1 MEELSI
7 YNLTITSDH
16 KLKVNNEEVTGDGSI
31 LPGDSEGLLT
41 WALMQVGY
49 IQQDNDSP
57 MSLHIDDQRPNGY
70 GTQRVVIPAGR
81 QVLIEDL
88 RRRTGRDLSHITR
101 EIESAHYAEENPEA
115 EAPADDA
122 GYTHESSGGS
132 PFTEGDDEGGSTAA
146 GWDEG
151 SVTAADTPPEA
162 EAEDPAPAPAPES
175 DPEPTPE
182 PERASEPDTAP
193 DTAPQAPEDTPAFE
207 PDTAEDFAPD
217 PTPEAT
223 PELEEP
229 LPGEDTTPE
238 DDTTQPADDSEHLP
252 LLSEFGSQGND
263 ETVIAQED
271 IKVKRKP
278 YKRKRPKRSEE
289 QVKKDKVKKKRSMP
303 KSRTLL
309 IALAVV
315 SILAI
320 LLLFLLIGAKEKS
333 SYVATCVD
341 ERTMTRQASDE
352 ACKSEAAPYYRW
364 WYTPRGSEVP
374 AVNQNIAQDQGT
386 RIRPEE
392 ATIHEGFAP
401 EGGPYDE

>member
-7 YNLTITSDH
+7 YNLTVTSDH
-16 KLKVNNEEVTGDGSI
+16 KLKVNNEEVPGDGSI

-41 WALMQVGY
+41 WALTQVGY

-57 MSLHIDDQRPNGY
+57 MSLHIDDQRPDGY
-70 GTQRVVIPAGR
+70 GTQRVMIPAGR
-81 QVLIEDL
+81 QVRIEDL

-101 EIESAHYAEENPEA
+101 EVERAHHSGERTVADESAGDE
-115 EAPADDA
+115 
-122 GYTHESSGGS
+122 GYTHEASGES
-132 PFTEGDDEGGSTAA
+132 PFTEGESQGGSSVM

-151 SVTAADTPPEA
+151 SVTAPQPPTETVPSEPVTAPEA
-162 EAEDPAPAPAPES
+162 AS
-175 DPEPTPE
+175 DPEATATEVSAPEETSGFTDSAAEEFAPE
-182 PERASEPDTAP
+182 PEAVPQEPIV
-193 DTAPQAPEDTPAFE
+193 E
-207 PDTAEDFAPD
+207 
-217 PTPEAT
+217 PEA
-223 PELEEP
+223 P
-229 LPGEDTTPE
+229 LPGDDVAHEDNVPETNDDSQPE
-238 DDTTQPADDSEHLP
+238 DDPEHLP
-252 LLSEFGSQGND
+252 LLSAFGSQGND
-263 ETVIAQED
+263 EDVIAQED
-271 IKVKRKP
+271 IKARRKP
-278 YKRKRPKRSEE
+278 YKRKRPKRSAE
-289 QVKKDKVKKKRSMP
+289 QVKKAKTKKKRSMP

-309 IALAVV
+309 IALGAV
-315 SILAI
+315 SLLAI
-320 LLLFLLIGAKEKS
+320 LLLFMLIGAREKS